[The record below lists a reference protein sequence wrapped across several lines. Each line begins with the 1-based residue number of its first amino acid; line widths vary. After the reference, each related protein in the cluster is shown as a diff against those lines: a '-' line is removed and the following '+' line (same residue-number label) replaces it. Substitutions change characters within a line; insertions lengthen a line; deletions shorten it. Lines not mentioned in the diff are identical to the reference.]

1 MAGLF
6 LTVRVVAAALRESG
20 DRKDAAGENIVNV
33 ALLWPRPGKAEV
45 LGSTGVVR
53 LGDRPGKSAKP
64 DTPSA
69 FLAPVLKEKVLGDC
83 ALMVQVLD
91 KDRQGNFNRFL
102 RQVAAAGLESVAGG
116 LAGSVPNLIRMAFT
130 EAAEQGAIHVG
141 PDRSAADRIEVVAVS
156 RAPVVLPGDQLA
168 KIAKKGGTQTV
179 QVRLDAPQELARPKE
194 KGRLAPGRPN
204 GWISLELKVEE
215 G

>member
-1 MAGLF
+1 MAGLI

-20 DRKDAAGENIVNV
+20 DRRDEAGENIVNV

-69 FLAPVLKEKVLGDC
+69 FLAPVLKEKVQGDC

-91 KDRQGNFNRFL
+91 KDRQGKFTRFL
-102 RQVAAAGLESVAGG
+102 RNVAAAGIEGA
-116 LAGSVPNLIRMAFT
+116 AGSVVGIVPNAVRLAFT
-130 EAAEQGAIHVG
+130 EAAEQGAIHAG
-141 PDRSAADRIEVVAVS
+141 PDRSAADRLEAVGVS
-156 RAPVVLPGDQLA
+156 REPLVLTGAQLA
-168 KIAKKGGTQTV
+168 KIAKKGDTRTV
-179 QVRLDAPQELARPKE
+179 QVRLDAPRDLVRPRE

-215 G
+215 A

>member
-1 MAGLF
+1 MAGLI

-53 LGDRPGKSAKP
+53 LGDRPGKAAKP
-64 DTPSA
+64 DTPNA
-69 FLAPVLKEKVLGDC
+69 FLAPVLKEKVQGDC

-91 KDRQGNFNRFL
+91 KDRQGNFSRFL
-102 RQVAAAGLESVAGG
+102 RHVAAAGIEG
-116 LAGSVPNLIRMAFT
+116 LAGSAVGSIPNSIRMAFT
-130 EAAEQGAIHVG
+130 EAAEQGAIHAG
-141 PDRSAADRIEVVAVS
+141 PDRSAADRIEAVAVS
-156 RAPVVLPGDQLA
+156 RAPVLLLGDQLA
-168 KIAKKGGTQTV
+168 KIAKKGTVQTV
-179 QVRLDAPQELARPKE
+179 QVRLDAPRELARPKE
-194 KGRLAPGRPN
+194 KGRLSPGRPN

>member
-1 MAGLF
+1 MAGLI
-6 LTVRVVAAALRESG
+6 LTVRVAAAALRESG

-53 LGDRPGKSAKP
+53 LGDRPGRNDEP
-64 DTPSA
+64 DRPSA
-69 FLAPVLKEKVLGDC
+69 FLAPVLKEKVQGDC

-91 KDRQGNFNRFL
+91 RDLQGSFNRFL
-102 RQVAAAGLESVAGG
+102 RSVAAAGIEGIAGAAAGG
-116 LAGSVPNLIRMAFT
+116 IPNLVRMAFT
-130 EAAEQGAIHVG
+130 EAAEQGAVHAG
-141 PDRSAADRIEVVAVS
+141 PDRSAADRIEAVAVS
-156 RAPVVLPGDQLA
+156 RAPVLLPGERLA
-168 KIAKKGGTQTV
+168 EIARKGATQTV
-179 QVRLDAPQELARPKE
+179 QVRLDAPRVLVRPRE

-215 G
+215 A